1 MQTKRIV
8 SNHLESNTYV
18 ASIADECVIIDAGA
32 EIGSVIKAVNGKRVV
47 GILLTHGHFDHA
59 FNILE
64 YAAYFSCKIYASKKA
79 ETNLSDPNKNYGE
92 NFAINDFKNF
102 VWVSDG
108 SELSLGKHF
117 NISCYAL
124 PGHTACCMGYLIE
137 DTLFAGDFLF
147 KQGVGRI
154 DLHDSSKQS
163 MLSSLQKVKSIP
175 FEIVASGHGEMST
188 VTEQKRNIEIFI
200 KFLSR

>member
-18 ASIADECVIIDAGA
+18 IGIADECVIVDAGA
-32 EIGSVIKAVNGKRVV
+32 EIGDVIKAAEGKRVV

-79 ETNLSDPNKNYGE
+79 EINLSDPNKNYCE
-92 NFAINDFKNF
+92 NFAISDFKDF
-102 VWVSDG
+102 VWVDDG
-108 SELSLGKHF
+108 SVLSLGKYF
-117 NISCYAL
+117 NISCYAM
-124 PGHTACCMGYLIE
+124 PGHSACSMGYLIE
-137 DTLFAGDFLF
+137 TTLFAGDFLF
-147 KQGVGRI
+147 KQGVGRM
-154 DLHDSSKQS
+154 DLYDSSKQS
-163 MLSSLQKVKSIP
+163 MFSSLQKVKIIP
-175 FEIVASGHGEMST
+175 FEIVASGHGEIST
-188 VTEQKRNIEIFI
+188 VAEQKRNIEIFI

>member
-8 SNHLESNTYV
+8 SNHLESNTYF

-92 NFAINDFKNF
+92 NFAISDFKNF
-102 VWVSDG
+102 VWVDDG

-137 DTLFAGDFLF
+137 NTLFAGDFLF

-163 MLSSLQKVKSIP
+163 MLSSLQKVKTIP

-188 VTEQKRNIEIFI
+188 ATEQKRNIEIFI

>member
-79 ETNLSDPNKNYGE
+79 ETNLSDSNKNYGE

-102 VWVSDG
+102 VWVGDG
-108 SELSLGKHF
+108 SALSLGKHF

-124 PGHTACCMGYLIE
+124 PGHTACCMGYLI
-137 DTLFAGDFLF
+137 DNTLFAGDFLF

-163 MLSSLQKVKSIP
+163 MLSSLQKVKTIP

-188 VTEQKRNIEIFI
+188 SAEQKRNIEIFI

>member
-64 YAAYFSCKIYASKKA
+64 YAAYFSCKIYAFKKA

-92 NFAINDFKNF
+92 NFAISDFKNF
-102 VWVSDG
+102 VWVDDG

-124 PGHTACCMGYLIE
+124 PGHTACCIGYLIE

-163 MLSSLQKVKSIP
+163 MLSSLQKVKTIP

>member
-79 ETNLSDPNKNYGE
+79 ENNLSDTNKNYGE

-102 VWVSDG
+102 VWVDDG
-108 SELSLGKHF
+108 SALSLGKHF
-117 NISCYAL
+117 NILCYAL

-163 MLSSLQKVKSIP
+163 MLSSLQKVKTIP

-188 VTEQKRNIEIFI
+188 SAEQKRNIEIFI

>member
-102 VWVSDG
+102 VWVDDG
-108 SELSLGKHF
+108 FELSLGKHF

-154 DLHDSSKQS
+154 DLQDSSKQS
-163 MLSSLQKVKSIP
+163 MLSSLQKVKTIP

-188 VTEQKRNIEIFI
+188 ATEQKRNIEIFI